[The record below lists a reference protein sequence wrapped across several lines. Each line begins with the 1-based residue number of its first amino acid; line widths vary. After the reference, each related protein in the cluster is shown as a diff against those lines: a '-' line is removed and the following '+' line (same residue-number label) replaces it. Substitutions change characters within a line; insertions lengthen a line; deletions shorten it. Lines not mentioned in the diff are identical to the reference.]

1 MGAHR
6 GTQWHGVSLRGRERR
21 GAKSA
26 HATQRVP
33 SGTVAHYEGEKG
45 LERVVRFELPSAIG
59 HCAFLN
65 CYSLVRLTVPTAVT
79 AIGFD
84 AFALRSVV
92 LRGKVVEFS
101 YSLQLAYGLPVSACT
116 DSTLFFRRL

>member
-1 MGAHR
+1 M
-6 GTQWHGVSLRGRERR
+6 
-21 GAKSA
+21 
-26 HATQRVP
+26 
-33 SGTVAHYEGEKG
+33 
-45 LERVVRFELPSAIG
+45 RFELPSAIG

-65 CYSLVRLTVPTAVT
+65 CYSLGRLTVPTAVT

-101 YSLQLAYGLPVSACT
+101 YSLLAYGLPVSACA